1 MHIPGSFALLPV
13 SVALGCRSNPYSA
26 VLQHPESPGFIVR
39 ESFLGAADAVQLR
52 DALQELAITETFQD
66 ARVGHAG
73 SVRKEQTLRGD
84 RIHWIQRPKDLKN
97 SDALH
102 PAILLLM
109 RRIEGLVYGLKQ
121 ASPLLRLRNVTST
134 QFAIFVRSS
143 WLLCFV

>member
-1 MHIPGSFALLPV
+1 MRAYIWIFRASSGFNCAL
-13 SVALGCRSNPYSA
+13 VAVLKRGLLYSA
-26 VLQHPESPGFIVR
+26 VLRHPESPGFVVR
-39 ESFLGAADAVQLR
+39 EGFLGAADAVQLR
-52 DALQELAITETFQD
+52 DALQALAATETFQD

-97 SDALH
+97 SDVLH

-121 ASPLLRLRNVTST
+121 ASPLLNLRNVTST

-143 WLLCFV
+143 